1 MEHPDHR
8 DMRRRQILALTGALL
23 FTSLF
28 WLATDLLGGGYAVP
42 FLTLTY
48 WGGVLVMT
56 WLSWSGRSRHWS
68 DPALTLWHMLWSILF
83 VTLAILATPVVR
95 PVMMMAYL
103 TILPFGVLGLGWRSF
118 LALCLVE
125 VCCYSLASLAV
136 DSGSLLDERLDI
148 LMGLGFLLT
157 VMAFGLIGREV
168 MVLRDVVVR
177 RNRELRIAMARIEAL
192 AVRDDLTGLCNRR
205 HFESMAERARAA
217 AARDSRPF
225 VLALVEVD
233 HFDDLNDTH
242 GERCADRVQAEL
254 GMMVQAMVR
263 EVDLVGRFGEGVF
276 AVLLANAGLLA
287 GEQVLERVR
296 DRVASDAFAIEQ
308 VRITLSIAVAQYQPA
323 DTVDV
328 LLHRLELLLGEARQQ
343 GGNLVIS
350 EGAGL
355 A

>member
-8 DMRRRQILALTGALL
+8 DMWRRQLLALIGAFL
-23 FTSLF
+23 FTLLF
-28 WLATDLLGGGYAVP
+28 WLAADLLGGGYAIP
-42 FLTLTY
+42 LLTAVY
-48 WGGVLVMT
+48 WAGVLVMV
-56 WLSWSGRSRHWS
+56 WLSWTGRSRHWP
-68 DPALTLWHMLWSILF
+68 DPAMTLWHMLWSILF
-83 VTLAILATPVVR
+83 VTLAILAAPPVR

-125 VCCYSLASLAV
+125 VCCYSLASV
-136 DSGSLLDERLDI
+136 MVESGSLLDERLDI
-148 LMGLGFLLT
+148 LMGLGFLLA

-177 RNRELRIAMARIEAL
+177 RNRDLRIAMARIESL

-217 AARDSRPF
+217 SARDARPF

-233 HFDDLNDTH
+233 HFDDLREAH

-254 GMMVQAMVR
+254 GMMVQAMLR

-276 AVLLANAGLLA
+276 SVLLANAGLLA

-296 DRVASDAFAIEQ
+296 DRVACDAFAIEQ
-308 VRITLSIAVAQYQPA
+308 VRITLSISVAQYQPS
-323 DTVDV
+323 DSVDSMLQRLEV
-328 LLHRLELLLGEARQQ
+328 LLTEARQG

-350 EGAGL
+350 EGSGL